1 MGENASGVRVRG
13 TTRGLPPGA
22 DYDHFCDSLASVY
35 VGVQP
40 RRPTLD
46 RFDADF
52 SLYRTGPTDI
62 GMIST
67 PGVDGRRD
75 RTSIARMPDDA
86 VFVNHS
92 LKPWGLS
99 QRGRTWDVAARSATV
114 LENALPFDV
123 LTDKRQRLD
132 LVTIR
137 IPREQLAPRTL
148 RALPSLG
155 DRLARTPLG
164 AQLGAQVGLL
174 AQAAKAD
181 LTRVAAS
188 MSRSVIELLDAF
200 AADDPDPA
208 APVRADA
215 LRTYAR
221 SRLGDPRFDLGAMAR
236 AFGCT
241 PRTVQNAFAQDGDT
255 FSGWLRAERLDR
267 AREELRSA
275 GRGRSVVAIAHSN
288 GFADAGTFHRAYRER
303 FGTTPG
309 AER

>member
-1 MGENASGVRVRG
+1 MGETPSGMRVRG
-13 TTRGLPPGA
+13 TTRGLAPGD

-40 RRPTLD
+40 RRPALD

-52 SLYRTGPTDI
+52 SLYRAGPTDI
-62 GMIST
+62 GVIST
-67 PGVDGRRD
+67 PGVNARRD
-75 RTSIARMPDDA
+75 RGSIARMPDDA
-86 VFVNHS
+86 VFINHS

-123 LTDKRQRLD
+123 LTDKRRRLD
-132 LVTIR
+132 LVTVR
-137 IPREQLAPRTL
+137 IPRDQLAPRTL
-148 RALPSLG
+148 RELPSLG

-174 AQAAKAD
+174 AHAAKAD

-200 AADDPDPA
+200 AVDDPDPA

-221 SRLGDPRFDLGAMAR
+221 SRLGDPHFDLTAMAR

-241 PRTVQNAFAQDGDT
+241 PRTIQNVFARDGDT

-267 AREELRSA
+267 AREELGGA
-275 GRGRSVVAIAHSN
+275 GRGRSLAAISRSS
-288 GFADAGTFHRAYRER
+288 GFADTGTFHRAYRER

-309 AER
+309 AGR

>member
-1 MGENASGVRVRG
+1 MGETASGVRVRG

-22 DYDHFCDSLASVY
+22 DYDHFCSSLADVY

-40 RRPTLD
+40 RRPRLGS
-46 RFDADF
+46 FDADF
-52 SLYRTGPTDI
+52 SLYRTGATDV

-67 PGVDGRRD
+67 PGVDARRD
-75 RTSIARMPDDA
+75 RASIARVPDDA
-86 VFVNHS
+86 VFINHS

-114 LENALPFDV
+114 LENGLPFDV
-123 LTDKRQRLD
+123 LADKRRRLD
-132 LVTIR
+132 LVTVR
-137 IPREQLAPRTL
+137 IPREHLSPRTL

-164 AQLGAQVGLL
+164 AQLGTQVGLL

-181 LTRVAAS
+181 LARVATS
-188 MSRSVIELLDAF
+188 MSSCVIDLLDAF
-200 AADDPDPA
+200 AADDRDPS
-208 APVRADA
+208 APVRAHA

-221 SRLGDPRFDLGAMAR
+221 TRLADPHFDLAAAAR

-241 PRTVQNAFAQDGDT
+241 PRTIQNAFAQDGDT

-267 AREELRSA
+267 AREELRTT
-275 GRGRSVVAIAHSN
+275 GRGRSVAAIARSN

-309 AER
+309 ANR